1 MTRYEVRDTDD
12 ALEALTLVDRERDA
26 SVTVAPA
33 RGGMVTRFSIA
44 GETAL
49 YLDEA
54 TLRDPTRNV
63 RGGVPLLMP
72 IAGKLADDR
81 YALGDRAFTLK
92 QHGFARNLPW
102 SVSSRSVADG
112 ASVTLRLTDTPETR
126 AQFPFGFVFEAE
138 YTLRD
143 GALSITLRATCTD
156 GGPMPM
162 HVGTHPYFFVPRD
175 AKAQA
180 TVTADATR
188 AWDNTAK
195 REVAFTGFPSL
206 GEGEV
211 DLHLLDQRATRT
223 VLRRPGLRDLHI
235 AWSAE
240 LPVLVV
246 WTLPDKDFVC
256 VEPWSAP
263 ANALNEGRARTVSE
277 GDTASWSLSISA
289 PR

>member
-1 MTRYEVRDTDD
+1 MTRYEVRDTEDT
-12 ALEALTLVDRERDA
+12 LEALSLVDRERDA
-26 SVTVAPA
+26 VVTVAPA
-33 RGGMVTRFSIA
+33 RGGMVTRFSVA
-44 GETAL
+44 REPVL
-49 YLDEA
+49 SLDEG
-54 TLRDPTRNV
+54 TLRDPTKNV

-72 IAGKLADDR
+72 IAGRLTDDR
-81 YALGDRAFTLK
+81 YALGGRDYAMK

-102 SVSSRSVADG
+102 SVASRSVNDG
-112 ASVTLRLTDTPETR
+112 ASVTLRLTDTPDTR

-143 GALSITLRATCTD
+143 GALSITLRATCTE

-175 AKAQA
+175 AKARA
-180 TVTADATR
+180 TIEVNATR

-195 REVAFTGFPSL
+195 RELAFEGFPSL

-211 DLHLLDQRATRT
+211 DLHLLDPRATCT
-223 VLRRPGLRDLHI
+223 TLHRPGLRDLHLS
-235 AWSAE
+235 WSDA

-263 ANALNEGRARTVSE
+263 ANALNEGRARQVAE
-277 GDTASWSLSISA
+277 GETAAWSLTIRA

>member
-12 ALEALTLVDRERDA
+12 ALESLSLVDRDRDA
-26 SVTVAPA
+26 LVAVAPD
-33 RGGMVTRFSIA
+33 RGGMVTRFSLA
-44 GETAL
+44 GEPAL
-49 YLDEA
+49 YLDEG
-54 TLRDPTRNV
+54 TLRDPTKNV

-72 IAGKLADDR
+72 IAGKLTDDR
-81 YALGDRAFTLK
+81 YALGGRDYAMK

-102 SVSSRSVADG
+102 SVASRSVSDG

-138 YTLRD
+138 YTLRE
-143 GALSITLRATCTD
+143 GALSITLRATCAE

-175 AKAQA
+175 VKARA
-180 TVTADATR
+180 AVDATASR
-188 AWDNTAK
+188 AWDNAAK
-195 REVAFTGFPSL
+195 REVAFEGFPSL

-211 DLHLLDQRATRT
+211 DLHLLDPRATRAA
-223 VLRRPGLRDLHI
+223 LHRPGLRDVHLS
-235 AWSAE
+235 WSDA

-263 ANALNEGRARTVSE
+263 ANALNDGGARWVAEGE
-277 GDTASWSLSISA
+277 TAAWSLSISA